1 MSEATLS
8 GTPSNAAGAESSR
21 RRAFSFGRAA
31 KIKSSR
37 RFQEVFASPDKRVGR
52 FVVVWSAAGA
62 SESGESRLGIVASK
76 RTFRHAVERNRAKR
90 LIRESF
96 RSLRD
101 EIRGGPRDFV
111 IIAKRKILDVKCGDV
126 REDMRR
132 IVSGAE
138 GEKRC

>member
-1 MSEATLS
+1 MSEAALS
-8 GTPSNAAGAESSR
+8 GSHSKAAGAEPSR
-21 RRAFSFGRAA
+21 RRAFSFGRTA

-52 FVVVWSAAGA
+52 FIVMWSGAGTA
-62 SESGESRLGIVASK
+62 ESGESRIGIVASK

-96 RSLRD
+96 RLLRP
-101 EIRGGPRDFV
+101 EFRGAPRDFV
-111 IIAKRKILDVKCGDV
+111 VVAKRRILDAKSGDV

-132 IVSGAE
+132 IVCSGGAA
-138 GEKRC
+138 RC

>member
-8 GTPSNAAGAESSR
+8 GSPSNAAGAESSR
-21 RRAFSFGRAA
+21 RRAFSFGRAS

-52 FVVVWSAAGA
+52 FVVVWSGTGT

-96 RSLRD
+96 RQ
-101 EIRGGPRDFV
+101 IRPEFAGPPRDFV
-111 IIAKRKILDVKCGDV
+111 VIAKRRILEAKCGDV
-126 REDMRR
+126 REDMRKAMTPKEN
-132 IVSGAE
+132 AE
-138 GEKRC
+138 C